1 MCHMHNKRNTII
13 ENKVI
18 IDYIFSMKI
27 LLLAALD
34 KEISILNEL
43 LKAKPQGNF
52 CYAKL
57 NNNEIYTAVIGVGI
71 LNAFSSAISLLEQIH
86 PDAVIN
92 IGTAGGH
99 TLEVNDGDIIV
110 CDEAIYNGGY
120 IMTNNPTSTWDVI
133 EETSLVIKGDE
144 TLSKLFDKITADTT
158 IRHGRTLSGDFFT
171 RDVEVIKALNN
182 KYHHLCEDMET
193 IAIYKACK
201 DKNTPCIAY
210 RIISN
215 NELRGTLYQDNVLK
229 VNKKLQSIIFE
240 LLNYLV

>member
-1 MCHMHNKRNTII
+1 
-13 ENKVI
+13 
-18 IDYIFSMKI
+18 MKI
-27 LLLAALD
+27 LVLAALE
-34 KEISILNEL
+34 KEISVLNNLINTET
-43 LKAKPQGNF
+43 KDGVCFAKI
-52 CYAKL
+52 
-57 NNNEIYTAVIGVGI
+57 NNNEIYTAITGVGI
-71 LNAFSSAISLLEQIH
+71 LNAFSMTNLLIEKLH
-86 PDAVIN
+86 PDFVIN

-99 TLEVNDGDIIV
+99 TLEVNDGDVVV
-110 CDEAIYNGGY
+110 CDEAIYHGGY

-133 EETSLVIKGDE
+133 EETNLVIKGDE
-144 TLSKLFDKITADTT
+144 KLSKLFVEITADTT

-171 RDVEVIKALNN
+171 RDVEVIKVLNN

-229 VNKKLQSIIFE
+229 VNKKLQTIIFE
-240 LLNYLV
+240 FLNYLP